1 MLLKSFRKDRPKIS
15 VVVVTYNMVREAKRT
30 LYSLSAAYQREVCED
45 DYEVIVVDNG
55 STEPLS
61 DELVRS
67 FGKNFRYFSLNTT
80 SKSPAGA
87 VNFGI
92 NRARGNVLG
101 LMVDGARM
109 VSPGVMKY
117 ALAGMKLSANPVVAT
132 LGMHLGPD
140 VQFRSVAKGYDKGA
154 EDALLE
160 RINWTENGYRLF
172 EISAFA
178 GSSKDGFFLPVAE
191 SNCFFL
197 KRETIERLGGFDER
211 FKLAGGGLVNLDI
224 FKRACELPDS
234 DLIIMLGEGTF
245 HQLHGGV
252 STNVTEE
259 ENLDRWHE
267 FENEYVEIRKEK
279 FSMPGK
285 RPEFIGHVPAEI
297 LKFMEISVEKA
308 RLGGTTG
315 IA

>member
-1 MLLKSFRKDRPKIS
+1 MLLKTFRKNRPKIT
-15 VVVVTYNMVREAKRT
+15 VVVVVYNMVREAKRT
-30 LYSLSAAYQREVCED
+30 LFSLSVPFQIDVCED

-67 FGKNFRYFSLNTT
+67 FGKNFRYFFLNTK
-80 SKSPAGA
+80 SRSPAGA
-87 VNFGI
+87 VNFGVD
-92 NRARGNVLG
+92 RAHGKFIG
-101 LMVDGARM
+101 LMVDGARI
-109 VSPGVMKY
+109 VSPGIIKY
-117 ALAGMKLSANPVVAT
+117 AMVGMKLYPNPVVAT
-132 LGMHLGPD
+132 LAWHLGPD
-140 VQFRSVAKGYDKGA
+140 VQFRSVEKGYDKA
-154 EDALLE
+154 TEDALLE
-160 RINWTENGYRLF
+160 GVNWTENGYRLF
-172 EISAFA
+172 EISSFA
-178 GSSKDGFFLPVAE
+178 GSSGNGYFLPIAE

-197 KRETIERLGGFDER
+197 LKQTFEQLGGLDEK
-211 FKLAGGGLVNLDI
+211 FKASGGGLVNLDLY
-224 FKRACELPDS
+224 KRACELPDS
-234 DLIIMLGEGTF
+234 NLIIILGEGTF
-245 HQLHGGV
+245 HQVHGGV

-259 ENLDRWHE
+259 ENLNRWHE